1 VCVHE
6 SSYSAFMDTQQL
18 LNQLDQSKQQ
28 RRRGRRRR
36 FTHSRLDRYR
46 GELTVLRNEGKA
58 SYADLA
64 HWLRQNRRIVVTPS
78 TIWRRFKRW
87 EEDG

>member
-1 VCVHE
+1 
-6 SSYSAFMDTQQL
+6 MDTQQL
-18 LNQLDQSKQQ
+18 LNELDQVKQQ

-46 GELTVLRNEGKA
+46 GELTALRNEGDA

-64 HWLRQNRRIVVTPS
+64 RWLKIKRHIVVTPS
-78 TIWRRFKRW
+78 TIWRRFKKW
-87 EEDG
+87 EDG